1 MGATSQ
7 SKELFEDY
15 EGFVEK
21 FKPKK
26 TTDDCYTPTEVYEVI
41 KDWACEEYGIDQEK
55 IVRPFYPGGDY
66 ESFDYSGGKVVVDN
80 PPFSIL
86 SDICDFY
93 KRNGVKFF
101 IFEPTLTAFSTNKK
115 VDGLT
120 HVITD
125 CTIVYENGAKVPTSF
140 VTNMSPEIVAK
151 TSPELTESVNATVEE
166 LTGKSSQLL
175 PKYSY
180 PSEVVSPA
188 MLQRWAKYGVSF
200 EAKAGSCV
208 RVSGLDNQKPLG
220 KTIFGGGLILSS
232 DAAKESARAE
242 FEAASKSGDKVWTLS
257 DRERAI
263 VEMLGKKIR

>member
-1 MGATSQ
+1 MGGATSQ
-7 SKELFEDY
+7 NKQLFEDY
-15 EGFVEK
+15 DGFVEK

-26 TTDDCYTPTEVYEVI
+26 TTDDCYTPPEVYDVI
-41 KDWACEEYGIDQEK
+41 KDWACKEYGIDPDK

-66 ESFDYSGGKVVVDN
+66 ESFDYSGGKVVLDN

-93 KRNGVKFF
+93 KHIGVKFF
-101 IFEPTLTAFSTNKK
+101 IFEPTLTAFSTKKK
-115 VDGLT
+115 VEGLT

-151 TSPELTESVNATVEE
+151 TSPDLTEAVNEIVDEI
-166 LTGKSSQLL
+166 TGKSNQLL
-175 PKYSY
+175 PRYSY
-180 PSEVVSPA
+180 PSEVISPS
-188 MLQRWAKYGVSF
+188 MLQRWAKYGVFF
-200 EAKAGSCV
+200 EAKRGSCV
-208 RVSGLDNQKPLG
+208 RVSGLDNQNPLG
-220 KTIFGGGLILSS
+220 KTIFGGGLLLSR

-242 FEAASKSGDKVWTLS
+242 SEASSKSGDKIWTLS

-263 VEMLGKKIR
+263 VDMLGKR